1 MGTADYKSLQKTTGK
16 KRITILQ
23 SIRPL
28 IRRRLINEGREDPNH
43 SKSRR
48 IFKPTEK
55 GVFCIMSIHSNT
67 HTIDKVHYLPQI
79 LRIYKDFMNDR
90 VGWRSRSEEYWIRIF
105 VDPVYLYDLFDEN
118 GKCVIRDETDIWKF
132 FIKNTLMEQLQ
143 EKYFD
148 IENIF
153 SGGGTWMNLAQDVGP
168 IGGSAMV
175 KILKTIRNDLD
186 EFITVLSG

>member
-1 MGTADYKSLQKTTGK
+1 
-16 KRITILQ
+16 
-23 SIRPL
+23 
-28 IRRRLINEGREDPNH
+28 
-43 SKSRR
+43 
-48 IFKPTEK
+48 
-55 GVFCIMSIHSNT
+55 
-67 HTIDKVHYLPQI
+67 
-79 LRIYKDFMNDR
+79 MNDR

-153 SGGGTWMNLAQDVGP
+153 SEGGTWMNLAQDVGP